1 MIILRGRLLF
11 AIDSSKIWGR
21 KRERLK
27 FAGEER
33 ETRKERKRK
42 RENYMG
48 KDLKVFKGKLS

>member
-21 KRERLK
+21 ERLK

-33 ETRKERKRK
+33 ETQKERKRE

-48 KDLKVFKGKLS
+48 KDLKVLKGKLS

>member
-21 KRERLK
+21 ERLK

-33 ETRKERKRK
+33 KTQKERKRE
-42 RENYMG
+42 RENLYG
-48 KDLKVFKGKLS
+48 EGSKSF